1 MKLKN
6 SLIAALFALCTA
18 APAAAQDSMERG
30 SAASVSASLVAGY
43 SAAWI
48 AHQGAELTVRA
59 IKTSANGIELSL
71 QGAGAAIETS
81 ALVAKD
87 VVEAASVGVGTTLQV
102 VAESTGYAL
111 LASGTLLAFVPNEV
125 GRALLHHSR
134 H

>member
-1 MKLKN
+1 MKLKQT
-6 SLIAALFALCTA
+6 LIAALFALSA
-18 APAAAQDSMERG
+18 ATPAAAQDSMERG
-30 SAASVSASLVAGY
+30 SAASVSASLAAGY

-59 IKTSANGIELSL
+59 IRTSANGLELSL
-71 QGAGAAIETS
+71 QGASAAIETS
-81 ALVAKD
+81 ALVAKGA
-87 VVEAASVGVGTTLQV
+87 VEAASVGVGTSVQV

-111 LASGTLLAFVPNEV
+111 VASGILLAFVPNEV

>member
-1 MKLKN
+1 MKLKH
-6 SLIAALFALCTA
+6 SLIAALFAISA
-18 APAAAQDSMERG
+18 ATPAAAQDSMERG
-30 SAASVSASLVAGY
+30 SAASVGASLAAGY

-59 IKTSANGIELSL
+59 IKGSANGIELSL
-71 QGAGAAIETS
+71 QGASAAIETS
-81 ALVAKD
+81 ALVARD
-87 VVEAASVGVGTTLQV
+87 VIEAASVGVGTSVQV

-111 LASGTLLAFVPNEV
+111 LASGALLAFVPNEV

>member
-1 MKLKN
+1 MKRKH
-6 SLIAALFALCTA
+6 SLIAALFAFSA
-18 APAAAQDSMERG
+18 ATPAVAQDSMERG
-30 SAASVSASLVAGY
+30 SAASVGASLAAGY

-59 IKTSANGIELSL
+59 IKSSANGIELSL
-71 QGAGAAIETS
+71 QGANAAIETS
-81 ALVAKD
+81 VLVARD
-87 VVEAASVGVGTTLQV
+87 VIESASVGVGTSVQV

-111 LASGTLLAFVPNEV
+111 LASGILLAFVPNEV